1 MAQTLW
7 KVIEREQE
15 KLYWSLVDMSIKI
28 SDKQKQVKSV
38 DGLEMVNLYRE
49 CENGHFTR
57 VKSKYKTYWD
67 EHCPVCGG
75 KIVK

>member
-1 MAQTLW
+1 
-7 KVIEREQE
+7 
-15 KLYWSLVDMSIKI
+15 MSIKI

-38 DGLEMVNLYRE
+38 DGLEMVNLYHE

-67 EHCPVCGG
+67 EHCPICGG

>member
-1 MAQTLW
+1 MF
-7 KVIEREQE
+7 
-15 KLYWSLVDMSIKI
+15 MSIKI
-28 SDKQKQVKSV
+28 SDKQKQVKSI

-49 CENGHFTR
+49 CENGHLTL

-67 EHCPVCGG
+67 TYCIICGG